1 MKTNNRK
8 IVFYIILV
16 LVIVAGGF
24 YYWSMN
30 SSDLSGG
37 FAQSNGRIEATE
49 IDIATK
55 TAGRIDT
62 ILVKEGDF
70 VQQGQELARMDTRAL
85 QEQLHEV
92 QAQLRQA
99 ISAVVTAESGL
110 VQRKS
115 EKLAAQAV
123 VRQREAELDA
133 AQKRLNRSR
142 VLVKTN
148 AVSQQQVDDDTAQMQ
163 GAKAALEAS
172 KAQVAASIAAIDSA
186 QAGIVQAKNRVEA
199 ATATERRITADL
211 EDSIL
216 KAPRNG
222 RIQYR
227 VAEPGEVLG
236 SGGRV
241 LNMVDLSDVYM
252 TFFLPTEQAGKVAL
266 GSEVHII
273 LDAAPHIVIPA
284 KTTFVASVAQFTPKT
299 VETQNERLKLMFR
312 VRARISPELLE
323 KHLEYVKTGLPGKA
337 YIRLDP
343 QESWPTELEV
353 RLPQWPINWWMM
365 WLLIYSMSANITV
378 ITVRWMTSLLPFRP
392 EKWWG

>member
-1 MKTNNRK
+1 MKVNKQK
-8 IVFYIILV
+8 IIFYVVIILIIA
-16 LVIVAGGF
+16 LGGY
-24 YYWSMN
+24 YYWSVN
-30 SSDLSGG
+30 SSNLPAG

-55 TAGRIDT
+55 MAGRIESIT
-62 ILVKEGDF
+62 VREGDF
-70 VQQGQELARMDTRAL
+70 VKEGQILAKMDTRAL

-99 ISAVVTAESGL
+99 ISNVSTAESGL
-110 VQRKS
+110 VQRQS
-115 EKLAAQAV
+115 ERLAAQAV

-142 VLVKTN
+142 ALVRTK
-148 AVSQQQVDDDTAQMQ
+148 AVSQQQVDDDTAQVQ
-163 GAKAALEAS
+163 GSRAALEAA
-172 KAQVAASIAAIDSA
+172 KAQVAASLAAIDSA
-186 QAGIVQAKNRVEA
+186 KAGVVQAKTRVDA

-211 EDSIL
+211 DDSVL

-236 SGGRV
+236 AGGRV

-252 TFFLPTEQAGKVAL
+252 TFFLPTEDAGKVAL
-266 GSEVHII
+266 GSEVHIV
-273 LDAAPHIVIPA
+273 LDAAPNIVIPA

-323 KHLEYVKTGLPGKA
+323 QHLEYVKTGLPGKA
-337 YIRLDP
+337 YVRLDP
-343 QESWPTELEV
+343 DVQWPTDLEV
-353 RLPQWPINWWMM
+353 RLPQ
-365 WLLIYSMSANITV
+365 
-378 ITVRWMTSLLPFRP
+378 
-392 EKWWG
+392 

>member
-1 MKTNNRK
+1 MKINKRK
-8 IVFYIILV
+8 VSFYLILV
-16 LVIVAGGF
+16 LAIIAAGY
-24 YYWSMN
+24 YYWSQN
-30 SSDLSGG
+30 SSSLPEG

-99 ISAVVTAESGL
+99 ISAVATAESGL

-142 VLVKTN
+142 VLVKTK

-172 KAQVAASIAAIDSA
+172 KAQVAASTAAIGSA
-186 QAGIVQAKNRVEA
+186 QAGIIQAKNRVEA

-236 SGGRV
+236 AGGRV

-273 LDAAPHIVIPA
+273 LDAAPNIVIPA
-284 KTTFVASVAQFTPKT
+284 KTSFVASVAQFTPKT

-337 YIRLDP
+337 YVRLDA
-343 QESWPTELEV
+343 QAAWPTDLEV
-353 RLPQWPINWWMM
+353 RLPQ
-365 WLLIYSMSANITV
+365 
-378 ITVRWMTSLLPFRP
+378 
-392 EKWWG
+392 

>member
-1 MKTNNRK
+1 MKINKRK
-8 IVFYIILV
+8 LSFYLILV
-16 LVIVAGGF
+16 LAIMVAGY
-24 YYWSMN
+24 YYWSQN
-30 SSDLSGG
+30 SSSLPEG

-99 ISAVVTAESGL
+99 ISAVATAESGL

-142 VLVKTN
+142 VLVKTK

-172 KAQVAASIAAIDSA
+172 KAQVAASTAAIDSA

-236 SGGRV
+236 AGGRV

-273 LDAAPHIVIPA
+273 LDAAPNIVIPA
-284 KTTFVASVAQFTPKT
+284 KTSFVASVAQFTPKT

-337 YIRLDP
+337 YVRLDA
-343 QESWPTELEV
+343 QAAWPTDLEV
-353 RLPQWPINWWMM
+353 RLPQ
-365 WLLIYSMSANITV
+365 
-378 ITVRWMTSLLPFRP
+378 
-392 EKWWG
+392 

>member
-1 MKTNNRK
+1 MKINKRK
-8 IVFYIILV
+8 VSFYIILI
-16 LVIVAGGF
+16 LAIAAAGY
-24 YYWSMN
+24 YYWNQN
-30 SSDLSGG
+30 SSSLPDG

-99 ISAVVTAESGL
+99 ISAVATAESGL

-142 VLVKTN
+142 VLVKTK

-172 KAQVAASIAAIDSA
+172 KAQVAASTAAIDSA

-216 KAPRNG
+216 KAPRSG
-222 RIQYR
+222 RVQYR

-236 SGGRV
+236 AGGRV

-252 TFFLPTEQAGKVAL
+252 TFFLPTEQAGKAAL

-273 LDAAPHIVIPA
+273 LDAAPNIVIPA

-337 YIRLDP
+337 YVRLDEQTP
-343 QESWPTELEV
+343 WPTDLEV
-353 RLPQWPINWWMM
+353 RLPQ
-365 WLLIYSMSANITV
+365 
-378 ITVRWMTSLLPFRP
+378 
-392 EKWWG
+392 

>member
-1 MKTNNRK
+1 MKINKQK
-8 IVFYIILV
+8 ISFYIVLIL
-16 LVIVAGGF
+16 IIGAGGF
-24 YYWSMN
+24 YYWNAN
-30 SSDLSGG
+30 SGGLPSG

-55 TAGRIDT
+55 TAGRIEVIT
-62 ILVKEGDF
+62 VKEGDF
-70 VQQGQELARMDTRAL
+70 VKEGQELARMDTRAL

-99 ISAVVTAESGL
+99 ISAVVTAESSL
-110 VQRKS
+110 MQRKS

-133 AQKRLNRSR
+133 AQKRLNRSKI
-142 VLVKTN
+142 LVRTN
-148 AVSQQQVDDDTAQMQ
+148 AVSQQQVDDDTAQML

-172 KAQVAASIAAIDSA
+172 KAQVAASTAAIDSA
-186 QAGIVQAKNRVEA
+186 NAGIVQAKTRVEA
-199 ATATERRITADL
+199 ATATERRIIADL
-211 EDSIL
+211 EDSVL

-252 TFFLPTEQAGKVAL
+252 TFFLPTEDAGKVAL
-266 GSEVHII
+266 GSDVHII
-273 LDAAPHIVIPA
+273 LDAAPNIVIPA
-284 KTTFVASVAQFTPKT
+284 KATFVASVAQFTPKT

-323 KHLEYVKTGLPGKA
+323 QHLEYVKTGLPGKA
-337 YIRLDP
+337 YIRLDANEP
-343 QESWPTELEV
+343 WPADLEV
-353 RLPQWPINWWMM
+353 RLPQ
-365 WLLIYSMSANITV
+365 
-378 ITVRWMTSLLPFRP
+378 
-392 EKWWG
+392 

>member
-30 SSDLSGG
+30 SSDLPGG

-353 RLPQWPINWWMM
+353 RLPQ
-365 WLLIYSMSANITV
+365 
-378 ITVRWMTSLLPFRP
+378 
-392 EKWWG
+392 

>member
-1 MKTNNRK
+1 MKINKRK
-8 IVFYIILV
+8 VSFYLILV
-16 LVIVAGGF
+16 LAIMAAGY
-24 YYWSMN
+24 YYWSQN
-30 SSDLSGG
+30 SSSLPEG

-99 ISAVVTAESGL
+99 ISAVATAESGL

-142 VLVKTN
+142 VLVKTK
-148 AVSQQQVDDDTAQMQ
+148 AVSQQLVDDDTAQMQ
-163 GAKAALEAS
+163 GSKAALEAS
-172 KAQVAASIAAIDSA
+172 KAQVAASTAAIDSA

-236 SGGRV
+236 AGGRV

-273 LDAAPHIVIPA
+273 LDAAPNIVIPA
-284 KTTFVASVAQFTPKT
+284 KTSFVASVAQFTPKT

-337 YIRLDP
+337 YVRLDA
-343 QESWPTELEV
+343 QAAWPIDLEV
-353 RLPQWPINWWMM
+353 RLP
-365 WLLIYSMSANITV
+365 
-378 ITVRWMTSLLPFRP
+378 
-392 EKWWG
+392 E

>member
-1 MKTNNRK
+1 MKINKRK
-8 IVFYIILV
+8 VSFYLILV
-16 LVIVAGGF
+16 LAIIAAGY
-24 YYWSMN
+24 YYWSQN
-30 SSDLSGG
+30 SSSLPEG

-99 ISAVVTAESGL
+99 ISAVATAESGL

-142 VLVKTN
+142 VLVKTK

-172 KAQVAASIAAIDSA
+172 KAQVAASTAAIDSA

-236 SGGRV
+236 AGGRV

-273 LDAAPHIVIPA
+273 LDAAPNIVIPA
-284 KTTFVASVAQFTPKT
+284 KTSFVASVAQFTPKT

-337 YIRLDP
+337 YVRLDA
-343 QESWPTELEV
+343 QAAWPTDLEV
-353 RLPQWPINWWMM
+353 RLLQ
-365 WLLIYSMSANITV
+365 
-378 ITVRWMTSLLPFRP
+378 
-392 EKWWG
+392 

>member
-1 MKTNNRK
+1 MKINKRK
-8 IVFYIILV
+8 VSFYLILV
-16 LVIVAGGF
+16 LAIMAAGY
-24 YYWSMN
+24 YYWSQN
-30 SSDLSGG
+30 SSSLPEG

-99 ISAVVTAESGL
+99 ISAVATAESGL

-142 VLVKTN
+142 VLVKTK

-163 GAKAALEAS
+163 GSKAALEAS
-172 KAQVAASIAAIDSA
+172 KAQVAASTAAIDSA

-211 EDSIL
+211 EDSVL

-236 SGGRV
+236 AGGRV

-273 LDAAPHIVIPA
+273 LDAAPNIVIPA
-284 KTTFVASVAQFTPKT
+284 KTSFVASVAQFTPKT

-312 VRARISPELLE
+312 VRARISPELLK

-337 YIRLDP
+337 YVRLDA
-343 QESWPTELEV
+343 QAAWPIDLEV
-353 RLPQWPINWWMM
+353 RLP
-365 WLLIYSMSANITV
+365 
-378 ITVRWMTSLLPFRP
+378 
-392 EKWWG
+392 E

>member
-1 MKTNNRK
+1 MKINKRK
-8 IVFYIILV
+8 VSFYLILV
-16 LVIVAGGF
+16 LAIMAAGY
-24 YYWSMN
+24 YYWSQN
-30 SSDLSGG
+30 SSSLPEG

-62 ILVKEGDF
+62 ILVKEGDI

-99 ISAVVTAESGL
+99 ISAVATAESGL

-142 VLVKTN
+142 VLVKTK

-163 GAKAALEAS
+163 GSKAALEAS
-172 KAQVAASIAAIDSA
+172 KAQVAASTAAIDSA

-236 SGGRV
+236 AGGRV

-273 LDAAPHIVIPA
+273 LDAAPNIVIPA
-284 KTTFVASVAQFTPKT
+284 KTSFVASVAQFTPKT

-337 YIRLDP
+337 YVRLDA
-343 QESWPTELEV
+343 QAAWPIDLEV
-353 RLPQWPINWWMM
+353 RLP
-365 WLLIYSMSANITV
+365 
-378 ITVRWMTSLLPFRP
+378 
-392 EKWWG
+392 E

>member
-1 MKTNNRK
+1 MKINKRK
-8 IVFYIILV
+8 VSFYLILV
-16 LVIVAGGF
+16 LAIIAAGY
-24 YYWSMN
+24 YYWSQN
-30 SSDLSGG
+30 SSSLPEG

-99 ISAVVTAESGL
+99 ISAVATAESGL

-142 VLVKTN
+142 VLVKTK

-172 KAQVAASIAAIDSA
+172 KAQVAASTAAIDSA

-236 SGGRV
+236 AGGRV

-252 TFFLPTEQAGKVAL
+252 TFFLPTEQAGKVTL

-273 LDAAPHIVIPA
+273 LDAAPNIVIPA
-284 KTTFVASVAQFTPKT
+284 KTSFVASVAQFTPKT

-337 YIRLDP
+337 YVRLDA
-343 QESWPTELEV
+343 QAAWPTDLEV
-353 RLPQWPINWWMM
+353 RLPQ
-365 WLLIYSMSANITV
+365 
-378 ITVRWMTSLLPFRP
+378 
-392 EKWWG
+392 

>member
-1 MKTNNRK
+1 MKINK
-8 IVFYIILV
+8 QKVSLYLILIIL
-16 LVIVAGGF
+16 IAAGGI
-24 YYWSMN
+24 YYWSIN
-30 SSDLSGG
+30 SGGLPAG

-55 TAGRIDT
+55 TAGRIET
-62 ILVKEGDF
+62 INVREGDF
-70 VQQGQELARMDTRAL
+70 VKEGQELARMDTRAL

-92 QAQLRQA
+92 QAQLSQA
-99 ISAVVTAESGL
+99 ISSVATAESAL
-110 VQRKS
+110 AQRKS

-123 VRQREAELDA
+123 VRQRDAELDA

-142 VLVKTN
+142 ALVRTN
-148 AVSQQQVDDDTAQMQ
+148 AISQQQVDDDTAQMQ
-163 GAKAALEAS
+163 GARAALEAS
-172 KAQVAASIAAIDSA
+172 KAQVAASTSAIDSA
-186 QAGIVQAKNRVEA
+186 NAGIVQAKSRVEA
-199 ATATERRITADL
+199 ATATERRIIADL
-211 EDSIL
+211 DDSIL

-252 TFFLPTEQAGKVAL
+252 TFFLPTEDAGKVAL

-273 LDAAPHIVIPA
+273 LDAAPNIVIPA

-337 YIRLDP
+337 YVQLDAKEP
-343 QESWPTELEV
+343 WPAELEV
-353 RLPQWPINWWMM
+353 KLPQ
-365 WLLIYSMSANITV
+365 
-378 ITVRWMTSLLPFRP
+378 
-392 EKWWG
+392 

>member
-1 MKTNNRK
+1 MKINKRK
-8 IVFYIILV
+8 VSFYLILV
-16 LVIVAGGF
+16 LAIMAAGY
-24 YYWSMN
+24 YYWSQN
-30 SSDLSGG
+30 SSNLPEG

-99 ISAVVTAESGL
+99 ISAVTTAESGL

-142 VLVKTN
+142 ALVRTK

-163 GAKAALEAS
+163 GSKAALEAS
-172 KAQVAASIAAIDSA
+172 KAQVAASTAAIDSA

-236 SGGRV
+236 AGGRV

-273 LDAAPHIVIPA
+273 LDAAPNIVIPA

-337 YIRLDP
+337 YVRLDA
-343 QESWPTELEV
+343 QAAWPTDLEV
-353 RLPQWPINWWMM
+353 RLPQ
-365 WLLIYSMSANITV
+365 
-378 ITVRWMTSLLPFRP
+378 
-392 EKWWG
+392 

>member
-1 MKTNNRK
+1 MNINKRK
-8 IVFYIILV
+8 ISFYLILV
-16 LVIVAGGF
+16 LAIMAAGY
-24 YYWSMN
+24 YYWSQN
-30 SSDLSGG
+30 SSSLPEG

-99 ISAVVTAESGL
+99 ISAVTTAESGL

-142 VLVKTN
+142 ALVRTK

-163 GAKAALEAS
+163 GSKAALEAS
-172 KAQVAASIAAIDSA
+172 KAQVAASTAAIDSA

-236 SGGRV
+236 AGGRV

-273 LDAAPHIVIPA
+273 LDAAPNIVIPA

-337 YIRLDP
+337 YVRLDA
-343 QESWPTELEV
+343 QAAWPTDLEV
-353 RLPQWPINWWMM
+353 RLPQ
-365 WLLIYSMSANITV
+365 
-378 ITVRWMTSLLPFRP
+378 
-392 EKWWG
+392 

>member
-1 MKTNNRK
+1 MKVNKQK
-8 IVFYIILV
+8 ILFYIIFIL
-16 LVIVAGGF
+16 IIAAGGF
-24 YYWSMN
+24 YYWS
-30 SSDLSGG
+30 SHSGGLPSG

-55 TAGRIDT
+55 TAGRVET
-62 ILVKEGDF
+62 INVREGDF
-70 VQQGQELARMDTRAL
+70 VKEGQELARMDTRAL
-85 QEQLHEV
+85 QEQLNEM
-92 QAQLRQA
+92 QAQLRQS
-99 ISAVVTAESGL
+99 ISAVVTARSAL
-110 VQRKS
+110 AQRKS

-142 VLVKTN
+142 ILVKTN

-172 KAQVAASIAAIDSA
+172 KAQVAAAVAAIDSA
-186 QAGIVQAKNRVEA
+186 NAGIVQANNRVDA
-199 ATATERRITADL
+199 ATATERRIVADL
-211 EDSIL
+211 DDSIL

-236 SGGRV
+236 AGGRV

-252 TFFLPTEQAGKVAL
+252 TFFLPTEDAGKAAL
-266 GSEVHII
+266 GSDVHIV
-273 LDAAPHIVIPA
+273 LDAAPNIVIPA
-284 KTTFVASVAQFTPKT
+284 QTTFVASVAQFTPKT

-343 QESWPTELEV
+343 NEAWPSDLEV
-353 RLPQWPINWWMM
+353 KIPQ
-365 WLLIYSMSANITV
+365 
-378 ITVRWMTSLLPFRP
+378 
-392 EKWWG
+392 

>member
-30 SSDLSGG
+30 SSDLPSG

-353 RLPQWPINWWMM
+353 RLPQ
-365 WLLIYSMSANITV
+365 
-378 ITVRWMTSLLPFRP
+378 
-392 EKWWG
+392 

>member
-1 MKTNNRK
+1 MKINKRK
-8 IVFYIILV
+8 ISFYLILV
-16 LVIVAGGF
+16 LAVIAAGY
-24 YYWSMN
+24 YYWSQN
-30 SSDLSGG
+30 SSSLPEG

-99 ISAVVTAESGL
+99 ISAVATAESGL

-142 VLVKTN
+142 VLVKTK

-172 KAQVAASIAAIDSA
+172 KAQVAASTAAIDSA

-273 LDAAPHIVIPA
+273 LDAAPNIVIPA
-284 KTTFVASVAQFTPKT
+284 NATFVASVAQFTPKT

-337 YIRLDP
+337 YIRLDA
-343 QESWPTELEV
+343 QAAWPTDLEV
-353 RLPQWPINWWMM
+353 RLPQ
-365 WLLIYSMSANITV
+365 
-378 ITVRWMTSLLPFRP
+378 
-392 EKWWG
+392 